1 MLSQAWRTCTAT
13 DSGPSGSPRK
23 AGPKSIT
30 GIVRVTSAT
39 SLTAIALKMFIAPS
53 WPGPCTIPP
62 SSARGRARVED
73 IAHGVAHEVE
83 RQHDDEDGQPRQQDD
98 VRAQDHE
105 RASRRQH
112 AAPVGG
118 GRLGAE
124 AQERQPRRG
133 QDLGADVEAEG
144 HDHRREQVWQDL
156 ATEDNCVACAYP
168 PRGLHELA

>member
-1 MLSQAWRTCTAT
+1 MLSQAWRTCAAT
-13 DSGPSGSPRK
+13 DSGPPGSPLK

-39 SLTAIALKMFIAPS
+39 SLTAIALKMFIMPS
-53 WPGPCTIPP
+53 WPGACTIPP
-62 SSARGRARVED
+62 CASARGRARVEEV
-73 IAHGVAHEVE
+73 AHGVAHKVE

-112 AAPVGG
+112 AAPVRG

-124 AQERQPRRG
+124 G
-133 QDLGADVEAEG
+133 
-144 HDHRREQVWQDL
+144 
-156 ATEDNCVACAYP
+156 
-168 PRGLHELA
+168 